1 MVEES
6 VKVHDKFSI
15 EIKLGFNAR
24 KKHKTSQFAVNMW
37 LFIPNSLDIN
47 PLTYG
52 KKDFYRDL
60 KSNIRLTTPV
70 YLLRDIASGMN
81 SPFLLLE
88 ESIRRLASNPSRTNT
103 ADYVYH
109 IKMFLSILKSA
120 LRNEIEHI
128 KSNTIKEDKFFLINE
143 FAISINQITE
153 RYRSLRRIIN
163 ASTISKELLNF
174 YLFGD
179 EFMSNIIEQHAFS
192 LIESFK
198 KNKNKSITL
207 AKEGVL
213 QIIRCETEYKKGMGY
228 PIVEKDE
235 KIKTRELVFRLGLLK
250 KFAENELFLTANKK
264 RDGILVEQMYY
275 SVAAG
280 ISMIFATAIA
290 FSFQLKYGNYTIPLF
305 VALVISYMLKD
316 RIKEL
321 SRYYFAHKLGKRYFD
336 HKTKIN
342 LKETTIG
349 WSKEAMDFIAD
360 DKIPDEVLKIRDR
373 SAILEANNRS
383 FSEKIILYRKLVKIF
398 RSHLDSNTQYNTTGI
413 NDIIRFN
420 ISSYVTK
427 MDDPEFPLFIA
438 DENDNIS
445 IINGERTYYLNLVM
459 QLNYEQQTDYKRYR
473 VALNRKGILDIES
486 Y

>member
-70 YLLRDIASGMN
+70 YLLRDIASGLN

-103 ADYVYH
+103 ADYEYH

>member
-445 IINGERTYYLNLVM
+445 IINGERIYYLNLVM